1 MESSVAPLPRRRVH
15 WRYWLC
21 ERQLK
26 TRGRPLERTGLHDV
40 SGLRMSCTGPVCR
53 LDADAGAAHIAP
65 GRSCV
70 SLTASAIVSQV
81 SRRSSAAVSLAVA

>member
-1 MESSVAPLPRRRVH
+1 MRVTKERAAVRLAPV
-15 WRYWLC
+15 
-21 ERQLK
+21 
-26 TRGRPLERTGLHDV
+26 TGVHDV